1 MIHFLQRLSYGFL
14 VLLGVIF
21 LVFTLFTL
29 VPDPARELAGQN
41 ESPEVIEAI
50 RKKHRLDLGYF
61 PRLGYFLNDLSPVGF
76 HSKSQDEP
84 AFIDVDKISCLQLME
99 SENGVLL
106 LKWPY
111 LGRSFLSE
119 RSVSEIIGEAL
130 PGTAVL
136 AISAISIALILGI
149 ALGVFTAL
157 RKDSFLD
164 HLTMVLASL
173 GMSGPSFF
181 MAILIAWLGG
191 AVFFDQ
197 IRIPLWPL
205 IFIILFFGI
214 KQLPKLK
221 KNAFFQQWWL
231 AFGLFAGTV
240 VFFLLNQNGANAS
253 LIYLHLPGTG
263 LSSTGSLYEVDVWE
277 GKRLALVNLI
287 LPAITLGIRPLAVIT
302 QLTRSS
308 LLEVM
313 QEDYI
318 RTAYAKGLS
327 KSQVIRK
334 HAIKN
339 ALNPVVTA
347 ASGWFASMLSGAVF
361 VEFVFGWKGIGFEVF
376 QALEKNDLPVVMGAV
391 LVIASTFV
399 IINIAVDL
407 IYGWLDPRARVS

>member
-1 MIHFLQRLSYGFL
+1 MIHLLQRLFYGFL
-14 VLLGVIF
+14 VLLGVVF

-61 PRLGYFLNDLSPVGF
+61 PRLGYFLNDLSPIGF
-76 HSKSQDEP
+76 HSKRQEEP
-84 AFIDVDKISCLQLME
+84 AFIDVQKVDCMELMNT
-99 SENGVLL
+99 ENGVLL

-119 RSVSEIIGEAL
+119 RSVSNIIGEAL

-136 AISAISIALILGI
+136 AFSAISIALVLGI
-149 ALGVFTAL
+149 ALGIFTAL
-157 RKDSFLD
+157 QKDSFFD
-164 HLTMVLASL
+164 HFAMVLASL

-191 AVFFDQ
+191 TVFFDQ

-205 IFIILFFGI
+205 VFLGLFFGL
-214 KQLPKLK
+214 KFLPKLK
-221 KNAFFQQWWL
+221 KNKFFQQWWL
-231 AFGLFAGTV
+231 ALGLLTGAL
-240 VFFLLNQNGANAS
+240 FFFVLKESDSLAYLN
-253 LIYLHLPGTG
+253 LPGTG
-263 LSSTGSLYEVDVWE
+263 LSATGSLYEVDVWE
-277 GKRLALVNLI
+277 GKRLSLVNLI

-327 KSQVIRK
+327 RSQVIRK

-347 ASGWFASMLSGAVF
+347 ASGWFASMLAGAVF

-407 IYGWLDPRARVS
+407 IYGLLDPRAKVS

>member
-1 MIHFLQRLSYGFL
+1 MIHFLQRLFYGFL

-50 RKKHRLDLGYF
+50 RKKHRLDLSYF

-76 HSKSQDEP
+76 HSKSQDEA
-84 AFIDVDKISCLQLME
+84 AFIDTDKISCLQLMD

-119 RSVSEIIGEAL
+119 RSVSQIIGEAL

-136 AISAISIALILGI
+136 ALSAISIALILGI

-191 AVFFDQ
+191 TVFFDQ

-205 IFIILFFGI
+205 VFILLFFGL
-214 KQLPKLK
+214 KQFSKLK
-221 KNAFFQQWWL
+221 KSSFFQQWWL
-231 AFGLFAGTV
+231 ALGLFMGSG
-240 VFFLLNQNGANAS
+240 VFFFLNQNGANTS
-253 LIYLHLPGTG
+253 FNYLNLPGTG

-347 ASGWFASMLSGAVF
+347 ASGWFASMLAGAVF